1 MTATKNVPAVK
12 KSSTALASYEDR
24 LAAMAKQS
32 TEQEASVASGQFLS
46 TKAGQLSW
54 NGSPAVGNKLQV
66 IVLDAV
72 LENAYYP
79 GEYDPENPQP
89 PVCFAFGR
97 DDKNMSPHEASS
109 EPQSDSCHTCAMNE
123 FGTAER
129 GKGKACK
136 NIRRL
141 GLVSASPMSEEG
153 IGKGEIAYLKT
164 PVTSVKGW
172 AAYVRMLDA
181 LHHKPPLGVVTEIGS
196 VPDPKSQFKLTFTHV
211 ADIPSDILP
220 AVFDRH
226 EEVKNAIEF
235 PYSPPSSEPPA
246 PSKGKKPAA
255 KKKY

>member
-1 MTATKNVPAVK
+1 MVATKNVPATK
-12 KSSTALASYEDR
+12 KSTAMVNYQDR
-24 LAAMAKQS
+24 LAAMAKES
-32 TEQEASVASGQFLS
+32 TQQESSVASGQFLS

-54 NGSPAVGNKLQV
+54 NGSPAAGNKLQV
-66 IVLDAV
+66 IVLDAI

-79 GEYDPENPQP
+79 SEYDSENPQP

-97 DDKNMSPHEASS
+97 DEKTLVPHEDSA
-109 EPQSDSCHTCAMNE
+109 EPQHESCHGCPMNE

-141 GLVSASPMSEEG
+141 GLVSATPMTTEG
-153 IGKGEIAYLKT
+153 VLKGEIAYLKT

-172 AAYVRMLDA
+172 ASYVRTLDA
-181 LHHKPPLGVVTEIGS
+181 IHHTAPLGVVTEIGS
-196 VPDPKSQFKLTFTHV
+196 VPDPKSQFKLTFNYIDDV
-211 ADIPSDILP
+211 DEGVIP

-226 EEVKNAIEF
+226 EEVKSAIEF
-235 PYSPPSSEPPA
+235 PYSPPSSESPV
-246 PSKGKKPAA
+246 KKKPAG